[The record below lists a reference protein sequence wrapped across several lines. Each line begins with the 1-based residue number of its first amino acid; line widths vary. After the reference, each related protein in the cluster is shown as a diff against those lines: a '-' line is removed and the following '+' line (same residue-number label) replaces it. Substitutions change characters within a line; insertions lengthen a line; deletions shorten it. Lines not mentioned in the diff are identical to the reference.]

1 MGGRRDDQWSLTRR
15 GFMWGGA
22 VLATYSLSGCQFLST
37 DPDNRSRRDD
47 AQRTPDRK
55 GKEAPSLARLVE
67 AGELPPVE
75 ERLPKE
81 PLVVEPVERI
91 GTYGGTWR
99 TAILGP
105 ADAAWIERTIG
116 YDNLVRWDPDFTE
129 VIPNLARAIETS
141 PDGRVYTIQLREG
154 VRWSDGEPFT
164 ADDLVFAN
172 EDVVKNEKLSP
183 VPPENPATFE
193 KLDDYTVRITF
204 ERPNGLFLQHQA
216 QPGGAGLVTKPFHYL
231 KQFHEKYNPDIQ
243 SLVESEGV
251 ADWVELFNR
260 KGGSIEGT
268 PYSARWM
275 NPDLPTLCPWKVDAP
290 LGEGTRLVA
299 SRNPYYWKVDPEG
312 SQLPY
317 LDRVEFTII
326 ADPEVMLLRASNGE
340 IDMHARHFTEPRNK
354 PVLARNREKGGYR
367 FFDTVPA
374 SMNSLMIALNLT
386 HPDPVKRQIF
396 QNKDFRIGLSHAIN
410 REELIQAVF
419 QGQGEPWQ
427 AAPRRESDFYLEEL
441 AKQYTEFDLDLANRH
456 LDQAGFAERDGE
468 GRRLGPDGKP
478 IEFTIEVASGIS
490 TQWID
495 GLELIRGYWREVGV
509 VMRVKTEDR
518 ALFYTRKEANQPDGT
533 VWGGDGGLNDALLDP
548 RWYFPFSNE
557 SNYAI
562 PWARWYNRQKPNME
576 PPPATRRQMEL
587 YDEVKANP
595 DEEERH
601 ELFMEILRIAQQE
614 FYAIGTVLPA
624 AGYGIVKNNFHNV
637 PKSMPNAYVYPNPGP
652 TNPEQYFVSE
662 S

>member
-22 VLATYSLSGCQFLST
+22 VLATYSLSGCRFLST

-204 ERPNGLFLQHQA
+204 ERPNGLFL
-216 QPGGAGLVTKPFHYL
+216 
-231 KQFHEKYNPDIQ
+231 
-243 SLVESEGV
+243 S
-251 ADWVELFNR
+251 
-260 KGGSIEGT
+260 
-268 PYSARWM
+268 
-275 NPDLPTLCPWKVDAP
+275 
-290 LGEGTRLVA
+290 
-299 SRNPYYWKVDPEG
+299 
-312 SQLPY
+312 
-317 LDRVEFTII
+317 
-326 ADPEVMLLRASNGE
+326 
-340 IDMHARHFTEPRNK
+340 
-354 PVLARNREKGGYR
+354 
-367 FFDTVPA
+367 
-374 SMNSLMIALNLT
+374 
-386 HPDPVKRQIF
+386 
-396 QNKDFRIGLSHAIN
+396 
-410 REELIQAVF
+410 
-419 QGQGEPWQ
+419 
-427 AAPRRESDFYLEEL
+427 
-441 AKQYTEFDLDLANRH
+441 
-456 LDQAGFAERDGE
+456 
-468 GRRLGPDGKP
+468 
-478 IEFTIEVASGIS
+478 
-490 TQWID
+490 
-495 GLELIRGYWREVGV
+495 
-509 VMRVKTEDR
+509 
-518 ALFYTRKEANQPDGT
+518 
-533 VWGGDGGLNDALLDP
+533 
-548 RWYFPFSNE
+548 
-557 SNYAI
+557 
-562 PWARWYNRQKPNME
+562 
-576 PPPATRRQMEL
+576 TRRSPVARDSSPSRSTTSSSSTRSTTL
-587 YDEVKANP
+587 TSSRSSKARAWRTGSSCSTGRAAASKGRP
-595 DEEERH
+595 T
-601 ELFMEILRIAQQE
+601 A
-614 FYAIGTVLPA
+614 PA
-624 AGYGIVKNNFHNV
+624 G
-637 PKSMPNAYVYPNPGP
+637 
-652 TNPEQYFVSE
+652 
-662 S
+662 